1 MLCAWTGSGDVQQQ
15 AFTANTP
22 RTQSFIN
29 NQQRQ
34 LLHKLFSKGSLP
46 SQYSMLPD
54 VGQQGMDYQQQ
65 SQPQAGYNALLQQS
79 QQYLSQQQLLQHQQ
93 QAYPGAGLQNM
104 ADTFKAGRG
113 DSQHSQ
119 QQQQQHMLQQPT
131 YNITAQAYDAIN
143 YAQQQY
149 GGAQPQHQ
157 GVLTRG
163 QSFALGQ
170 HGLLTRGQS
179 FANGQQG
186 VLTRGQSFVNGQQ
199 GVLTRGQS
207 LAQANL
213 SAEQAMEA
221 MIESPRT
228 EVLVTPNFS
237 SQELNMLLEV
247 SDQFCEE

>member
-1 MLCAWTGSGDVQQQ
+1 
-15 AFTANTP
+15 
-22 RTQSFIN
+22 
-29 NQQRQ
+29 
-34 LLHKLFSKGSLP
+34 
-46 SQYSMLPD
+46 MLPD
-54 VGQQGMDYQQQ
+54 AGQQGMDYQQQ

-104 ADTFKAGRG
+104 AGTFKAGRG
-113 DSQHSQ
+113 DSQHS

-149 GGAQPQHQ
+149 GGAQMQAQPQHQ

-179 FANGQQG
+179 FA
-186 VLTRGQSFVNGQQ
+186 NGQQ

-247 SDQFCEE
+247 SDLFCQEWENHTLCHVGCQNKPDTRPTCVGKAAMCMLVMQMHACMLIGTA